1 MENKEIEVDEE
12 EEDVVN
18 YILIEEDSN
27 GYLTWDSSY
36 ETLDEFMEVLHIV
49 AKEVQEPVTITYTLH

>member
-18 YILIEEDSN
+18 YILIEEDSHGN
-27 GYLTWDSSY
+27 LTWDSS
-36 ETLDEFMEVLHIV
+36 
-49 AKEVQEPVTITYTLH
+49 